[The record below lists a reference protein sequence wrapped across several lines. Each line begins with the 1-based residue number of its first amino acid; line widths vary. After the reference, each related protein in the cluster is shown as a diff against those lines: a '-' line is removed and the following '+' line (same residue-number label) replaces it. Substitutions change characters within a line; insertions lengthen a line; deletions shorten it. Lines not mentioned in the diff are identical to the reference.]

1 MPLKDFY
8 RSTTKA
14 FYIDVLISGSAPDI
28 SSDTMKLYLRDESK
42 IILSSSADMTT
53 SGSIGRAYFN
63 ISSSLTNI
71 PSECYSYNILWHLN
85 SGEDYIVDKSSV
97 NVKEIYSGSV

>member
-1 MPLKDFY
+1 MPLNDFY

-14 FYIDVLISGSAPDI
+14 FYINVLISGSAPDI
-28 SSDTMKLYLRDESK
+28 SSDTMNLYLRDETK
-42 IILSSSADMTT
+42 IILSSSADMAA

-71 PSECYSYNILWHLN
+71 PAECYYYNILWHL
-85 SGEDYIVDKSSV
+85 STGEDYIVDKSSV